1 MTSSLVNL
9 AQQTEEHANHLPM
22 PAIMYGIIAFAILLL
37 LLLVTLA
44 YRNVH
49 TRRR

>member
-9 AQQTEEHANHLPM
+9 AQQTEEHANQLPM
-22 PAIMYGIIAFAILLL
+22 PAWMFGVVAFAIFMLMLLI
-37 LLLVTLA
+37 TLA